1 MLEGLKNYYIYNG
14 RQTEEQAA
22 QSAANKIDNYA
33 AEPATGWTDWKK
45 LLFRTGTH
53 QNYQA
58 NVSGGND
65 RTPFYT
71 STSKLSLARIY
82 MERRKELV
90 GEGHRYFDALRRGE
104 TITRYT
110 SEANRGWHEIL
121 NTDMQSYNTWT
132 YKKQLPLIPID
143 EINGNSEIQQNP
155 LY

>member
-1 MLEGLKNYYIYNG
+1 MC
-14 RQTEEQAA
+14 
-22 QSAANKIDNYA
+22 
-33 AEPATGWTDWKK
+33 W
-45 LLFRTGTH
+45 
-53 QNYQA
+53 
-58 NVSGGND
+58 GGNH

-121 NTDMQSYNTWT
+121 NTDRQSYNTWT
-132 YKKQLPLIPID
+132 YTKQLPLIPIK

>member
-1 MLEGLKNYYIYNG
+1 MLEGLKNYDIYDD
-14 RQTEEQAA
+14 QQSEEQAA
-22 QSAANKIDNYA
+22 QSAANKIDNDA

-45 LLFRTGTH
+45 LLFLMGTH

-58 NVSGGND
+58 NMLGGNH

-71 STSKLSLARIY
+71 SAANLSLVRIY
-82 MERRKELV
+82 MERRKEKV

-132 YKKQLPLIPID
+132 SKKQLPLIPID